1 MPTRAVAIARP
12 KRGLKSSLMD
22 CKIRKISNAS
32 GRDSAGATNA
42 RFSKRRASVASAS
55 LRSACNL
62 LQPAR
67 LYSTIDALQLPLG
80 NRDRALGVLAAGA
93 VVRNHV
99 DHQEVGDRG
108 RRLLAGRA
116 DAGSGKR
123 ALAGLAE
130 HLILRIRRPHRRGII
145 GVE

>member
-1 MPTRAVAIARP
+1 MPSLPVHAAEYHA
-12 KRGLKSSLMD
+12 KSS
-22 CKIRKISNAS
+22 I
-32 GRDSAGATNA
+32 GRAAIGS
-42 RFSKRRASVASAS
+42 
-55 LRSACNL
+55 
-62 LQPAR
+62 QPAR

-80 NRDRALGVLAAGA
+80 NRDRSLGVLAAGA
-93 VVRNHV
+93 VVRKHV

-130 HLILRIRRPHRRGII
+130 HLILRIGSPHRRSVISI
-145 GVE
+145 ERM